1 MTRVYLIRHGRPSA
15 VWGGDDADPGLD
27 PIGLGQAAEAAAAL
41 MSLPAPGRPTSVASS
56 PLRRCQETAV
66 PLAEALGVEIEIV
79 PAVGE
84 IPTPAGLDAS
94 ERGPWLRAALAGAW
108 SDIAGDLDYEHWRQ
122 GVWQAARARPGA
134 AIFSHFVA
142 INALISVLEA
152 RDEVIA
158 FRPDHAS
165 ITTLDLVGPD
175 LRLVSLGREA
185 VTGVL

>member
-1 MTRVYLIRHGRPSA
+1 MTRVYIIRHGRPSA

-27 PIGLGQAAEAAAAL
+27 PAGVGQAVEAADAL
-41 MSLPAPGRPTSVASS
+41 LSLPVPGRPTRVASS
-56 PLRRCQETAV
+56 PLRRCLETAA
-66 PLAEALGVEIEIV
+66 PLARALGVEVEIV
-79 PAVGE
+79 PGVGE
-84 IPTPAGLDAS
+84 IPTPAGLDPS
-94 ERGPWLRAALAGAW
+94 HRGAWLRGALAGAW
-108 SDIAGDLDYEHWRQ
+108 ADIAGDLDYNIWRREIYEA
-122 GVWQAARARPGA
+122 VRARPGA

-165 ITTLDLVGPD
+165 ITTLELVGHD

-185 VTGVL
+185 ATGVL

>member
-1 MTRVYLIRHGRPSA
+1 MTRVFIIRHGRPSA

-27 PIGLGQAAEAAAAL
+27 PAGLRQAIDAADAL
-41 MSLPAPGRPTSVASS
+41 LSLPSPERPTSVASS
-56 PLRRCQETAV
+56 PLRRCLETAA
-66 PLAEALGVEIEIV
+66 PLAKALGVEVEIV
-79 PAVGE
+79 PGVGE
-84 IPTPAGLDAS
+84 IPTPGSLAPS
-94 ERGPWLRAALAGAW
+94 ERGPWLRQALAGAW
-108 SDIAGDLDYEHWRQ
+108 SDIAGDLDYDVWRR
-122 GVWQAARARPGA
+122 GVWDAARNRPGT

-142 INALISVLEA
+142 INALISVLKA

-165 ITTLDLVGPD
+165 ITTLELDGRD